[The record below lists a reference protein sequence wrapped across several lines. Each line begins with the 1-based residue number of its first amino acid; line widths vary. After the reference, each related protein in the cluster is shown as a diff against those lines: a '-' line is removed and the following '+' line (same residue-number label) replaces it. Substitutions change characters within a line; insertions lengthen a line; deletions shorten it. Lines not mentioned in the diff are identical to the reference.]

1 MFIGREVRELAQL
14 LKENSIVPMSDEE
27 AIREAVQTIQSVE
40 AERRKFPELYGGRAS
55 TVGSGFE
62 WFLAVVVFVVMMVV
76 FALGGKLFGAW

>member
-14 LKENSIVPMSDEE
+14 LKESSTVPMSDEE
-27 AIREAVQTIQSVE
+27 AIREAVRAIQQGE

-55 TVGSGFE
+55 TGGSGIE